1 MQLEQK
7 KIIQPKLFI
16 WLAILVLLW
25 LVFISLVPV
34 EFKSVE
40 KEGSAAVS
48 FKAIA
53 GNETVLDK
61 TVQVENGTNAFE
73 AMQTVATIGYQ
84 DYGEMGVMIESING
98 VKPKENEFWGLYVDG
113 EMAMTGISAISIEK
127 DTTIE
132 WKIESFEA
140 YTG

>member
-1 MQLEQK
+1 MEREQK
-7 KIIQPKLFI
+7 KIIQPKLFL

-34 EFKSVE
+34 EFKPIAKGESV
-40 KEGSAAVS
+40 AVS

-53 GNETVLDK
+53 GNETILDK
-61 TVQVENGTNAFE
+61 IIQVENGTNAFE
-73 AMQTVATIGYQ
+73 AMQTIADIGYQ

-98 VKPKENEFWGLYVDG
+98 VKPKENEFWSLYVDD

-132 WKIESFEA
+132 WKTTAIES